1 MMTENNSNNP
11 KSLTTEEKEEKKRK
25 FLYEFENP
33 YKCSKCNERFKKK
46 KILKEHKEM
55 MHAY

>member
-1 MMTENNSNNP
+1 MAEKNSNS
-11 KSLTTEEKEEKKRK
+11 KSETSDEIEEKKKK

-55 MHAY
+55 IHAY

>member
-1 MMTENNSNNP
+1 MAENNSNS
-11 KSLTTEEKEEKKRK
+11 KSVTSDEIEEKKKK

-55 MHAY
+55 IHAY